1 MPRRSLRLRVHEE
14 AKQDLIAGRDWYA
27 DRSFVAAEVFL
38 DEVEDALALIREAP
52 DRWPL
57 FRRGMRRFVMA
68 SYPYSIIYRATGTT
82 VDVYAVAHAKRRP
95 EYWRMRRF

>member
-1 MPRRSLRLRVHEE
+1 M
-14 AKQDLIAGRDWYA
+14 AA
-27 DRSFVAAEVFL
+27 DVFL
-38 DEVEDALALIREAP
+38 DEVEDALVLIREAP

-68 SYPYSIIYRATGTT
+68 SYPYSIIYRMTETT

-95 EYWRMRRF
+95 GYWKRRRF